1 MMRHAGRFAAF
12 VMLGGLVLSSS
23 ACEEETAPPIT
34 IETPSPVRG
43 VIATTSFEPFIGDA
57 WIAIPIAVGGR
68 GKLDITVDWTY
79 DDTWMY
85 VYFGDTPCDYNQ
97 LAGGSCPFLIE
108 SETRDPKPRVLFT
121 DFVDPATYYV
131 VMYNVPR
138 NPRRGI
144 GSDNTEAVS
153 LQVGLTVG
161 FIELSPTDEPV
172 KLGRPIV
179 IRPPGL

>member
-1 MMRHAGRFAAF
+1 MRQTGRFAA
-12 VMLGGLVLSSS
+12 VAVLGGLALVS
-23 ACEEETAPPIT
+23 AGCDEETAPPLT
-34 IETPSPVRG
+34 IETPAPVRG
-43 VIATTSFEPFIGDA
+43 VIATTSYAPFIGDS
-57 WIAIPIAVGGR
+57 WIAIPISVGGR

-85 VYFGDTPCDYNQ
+85 VYFGNTACDYPQ
-97 LAGGSCPFLIE
+97 LAGGQCPFLIE
-108 SETRDPKPRVLFT
+108 SESKDPKPRVFLT
-121 DFVDPATYYV
+121 GFVDPGTYYV

-138 NPRRGI
+138 NPRKGI

-161 FIELSPTDEPV
+161 FIEASEGGEPV
-172 KLGRPIV
+172 KLGQPLS